1 MSIDFLTGFESGIF
15 MRNNT
20 KQFDEYG
27 CPKAKADM
35 VEIQTMKYAIQPMKD
50 LTKMLNNGKQ
60 ITEIEDIID
69 TIELFVDSFD
79 TFIAV
84 FD

>member
-1 MSIDFLTGFESGIF
+1 
-15 MRNNT
+15 
-20 KQFDEYG
+20 
-27 CPKAKADM
+27 
-35 VEIQTMKYAIQPMKD
+35 MKE
-50 LTKMLNNGKQ
+50 LTKMLNNGKP

-69 TIELFVDSFD
+69 TVELFVDSFD

>member
-1 MSIDFLTGFESGIF
+1 
-15 MRNNT
+15 
-20 KQFDEYG
+20 
-27 CPKAKADM
+27 
-35 VEIQTMKYAIQPMKD
+35 
-50 LTKMLNNGKQ
+50 MLNNGKP

-69 TIELFVDSFD
+69 TVELFVDSFD

>member
-1 MSIDFLTGFESGIF
+1 
-15 MRNNT
+15 
-20 KQFDEYG
+20 
-27 CPKAKADM
+27 
-35 VEIQTMKYAIQPMKD
+35 MKE
-50 LTKMLNNGKQ
+50 LTKMLNSGKP